1 MNQYLRWN
9 NAIAQYFF
17 NTDMAGRSVHLYVN
31 SRLIS
36 ELEKEMGTVEGSFI
50 DAVQEGPPWT
60 TRQGICQRALQACQ
74 GWRARGLQFPP
85 YIAYLGLFVLAGGTD
100 GDFEPH
106 AYYPRLRDLLGD
118 PGDGT
123 LPSFHRM
130 QELWDDLETWSEL
143 DMAGDLGLFRARRIG
158 GHIHIGYPLAQS
170 LLTEQ
175 ERRALPRIFYGA
187 NLDPTATP
195 SADELARALRS
206 PASRDLLR
214 PRTVRLVEN
223 HYDAEQYD
231 ALLDVVADELAEW
244 DGEIER
250 LGQGGRPS
258 RIATAGL
265 RIGLDL
271 DPVARTATASLRCR
285 LKREFPEDGV
295 QIEVPGIPGQFL
307 AEEYLEGWSLPLSAQ
322 DTGELFDASRLDWN
336 RGVALRT
343 GQPGLQLR
351 LPGRPVRTFV
361 EGTSDGIPGLIEVH
375 ALPRGQSFYLG
386 YRELSWSRLE
396 KWVTTECRGFEDLE
410 TVTGLPVGWKLARI
424 SEATGTGT
432 IRHDFPFL
440 SFPPSTR
447 LRLVGGI
454 RSSRSSS
461 NFFNF
466 APPDVALEGGTSGA
480 YVYCNEVLMDTRS
493 AGGDFVLPKG
503 LPSESRIALEARSG
517 AAILARHS
525 LFLTGDFSLP
535 SLEPTGLHGSS
546 VSSTLRSGRE
556 GASIAGA
563 HVLGEITVRQPSP
576 TERLEDMRSQLGNT
590 KSFLVGP
597 VPGQVVEWPLGSL
610 PATWEPVWAIKM
622 LKRRKGQAMFLR
634 ERLDGASPRPGDA
647 GNARE
652 KRAWK
657 KVVWYWRRRITPPAL
672 PALRDLW
679 EQYREV
685 ARNV

>member
-9 NAIAQYFF
+9 DAIAAHFF
-17 NTDMAGRSVHLYVN
+17 NPDMAGRSVHLFVN
-31 SRLIS
+31 GKLIAD
-36 ELEKEMGTVEGSFI
+36 LEGEIGTVAGSFI
-50 DAVQEGPPWT
+50 DAVLEGPTWT
-60 TRQGICQRALQACQ
+60 ARQGICQRALQACQ
-74 GWRARGLQFPP
+74 GWRARRLQFPT

-118 PGDGT
+118 PGEGT

-130 QELWDDLETWSEL
+130 QELWDDLETWSEF
-143 DMAGDLGLFRARRIG
+143 DMAGDLGLFRARSIG

-175 ERRALPRIFYGA
+175 ERKALPQIFDEA
-187 NLDPTATP
+187 RLDPTTTP
-195 SADELARALRS
+195 PADELARALRI

-223 HYDAEQYD
+223 QYDAEHYN

-250 LGQGGRPS
+250 VGQGGRPS
-258 RIATAGL
+258 RVATAGL

-271 DPVARTATASLRCR
+271 DPVARTATASLRCK

-295 QIEVPGIPGQFL
+295 QLGIPGMPGQFL
-307 AEEYLEGWSLPLSAQ
+307 AEEYLDGWSLPISSEE
-322 DTGELFDASRLDWN
+322 TGEMLDASRLDWN

-343 GQPGLQLR
+343 DQPGLQLR
-351 LPGRPVRTFV
+351 LPGRPVRIFV
-361 EGTSDGIPGLIEVH
+361 EGTSDGISGLIEVH

-410 TVTGLPVGWKLARI
+410 MVRGLPVGWRLARI
-424 SEATGTGT
+424 SEAIGTGS

-454 RSSRSSS
+454 RSSRGSS
-461 NFFNF
+461 NFFSF
-466 APPDVALEGGTSGA
+466 APPDVVLEGGPPDA
-480 YVYCNEVLMDTRS
+480 VVYCNDALMNSRS
-493 AGGDFVLPKG
+493 AGEYFVLPKG

-517 AAILARHS
+517 DAILARHS

-535 SLEPTGLHGSS
+535 SLGATGLAGSP
-546 VSSTLRSGRE
+546 VSPPLPTDPNGPLVVGVH
-556 GASIAGA
+556 A
-563 HVLGEITVRQPSP
+563 LGEISVRPPSA
-576 TERLEDMRSQLGNT
+576 TELLEDMRSQLGT
-590 KSFLVGP
+590 TRSFLVGP
-597 VPGQVVEWPLGSL
+597 VPGQVVEWPLGAL
-610 PATWEPVWAIKM
+610 PETWDPVWAIKM
-622 LKRRKGQAMFLR
+622 LKRRKGEAVFLR
-634 ERLDGASPRPGDA
+634 ERLDGASPRSGDA
-647 GNARE
+647 GTHRQI
-652 KRAWK
+652 RMWK
-657 KVVWYWRRRITPPAL
+657 KVVWFWRRRVTPPAL
-672 PALRDLW
+672 PALRKLW